1 MLQLLKSVGTHNSML
16 QKIIFKNYKFMLQLF
31 KSVGT
36 HSSMSHFIFKT
47 LYYKNLTYKS
57 ISEKEKVKIIFLLCF
72 KKW

>member
-36 HSSMSHFIFKT
+36 HSSMSHFILKT
-47 LYYKNLTYKS
+47 LYYKNLT
-57 ISEKEKVKIIFLLCF
+57 
-72 KKW
+72 